1 MPKDSDLVRCPS
13 FNQSLTLRNATRMI
27 SYIIK
32 RLGLAAL
39 ITVLAVSLL
48 FLIIHLIPGDPVSTM
63 LGPRATPELRA
74 ALEARMGLDKPLPIQ
89 ILMFFSNMLQ
99 GDLGTDVF
107 SGRAVTDIVFG
118 QVPYTLVLILV
129 SIFWAATLGIALGC
143 YSAVNRNSLGDRLAG
158 ILSVSVIAVP
168 AFVVSLYSLLIFAV
182 YLKWFPAI
190 GAGEP
195 GDWGDQLWHLVL
207 PSLAIG
213 LSWVGY
219 ISRLVRASMLEILGE
234 GHVRTARAFGLPE
247 SWVTYKYAL
256 RLAILPTVTVIGV
269 GMGFLLSAAVFTEI
283 VFSRPGLGKLVI
295 DSITTRNYP
304 VVMGSVLFS
313 TLIFVASTTLADIIN
328 AILDPRT
335 RTTK

>member
-1 MPKDSDLVRCPS
+1 MLG
-13 FNQSLTLRNATRMI
+13 F
-27 SYIIK
+27 II
-32 RLGLAAL
+32 RRVGLAAV
-39 ITVLAVSLL
+39 ITVLAVTLL
-48 FLIIHLIPGDPVSTM
+48 FIIIHLIPGDPVSTM
-63 LGPRATPELRA
+63 LGPKATPEMRA
-74 ALEARMGLDKPLPIQ
+74 ALEARMGLDKPLMVQ
-89 ILMFFSNMLQ
+89 IGLFFANMVR
-99 GDLGTDVF
+99 GDLGMDVF
-107 SGRAVTDIVFG
+107 SNRPVTTIVLG
-118 QVPYTLVLILV
+118 QIPYTLTLILV
-129 SIFWAATLGIALGC
+129 SILWSAVLGIALGC
-143 YSAVNRNSLGDRLAG
+143 YSAVNRNSLGDRLTG
-158 ILSVSVIAVP
+158 VLSVSVIAVP
-168 AFVVSLYSLLIFAV
+168 AFVVSLYSLLLFAV
-182 YLKWFPAI
+182 KLQWFPAI

-195 GDWGDQLWHLVL
+195 GDFGDQLHHLVL

-219 ISRLVRASMLEILGE
+219 IARLVRASMLEVMGE

-247 SWVTYKYAL
+247 RRIIFGYAL

-328 AILDPRT
+328 AILDPRI
-335 RTTK
+335 RAGK

>member
-1 MPKDSDLVRCPS
+1 
-13 FNQSLTLRNATRMI
+13 MI

-39 ITVLAVSLL
+39 ITVLAVALL

-89 ILMFFSNMLQ
+89 ILMFFSSMLQ